1 MTGAKNARKR
11 HPLGMYPQFN
21 LSRFIL
27 AKATGEKLEHSEQ
40 MCVSAARE
48 DFGKTKDGGVY
59 LPNQMFQPTTET
71 RSTRPSLPI
80 HRAQV
85 GIQWRMKFCQ

>member
-11 HPLGMYPQFN
+11 HPLGTYQN
-21 LSRFIL
+21 LIFPRFIL

-59 LPNQMFQPTTET
+59 LPNQLFQSTTET
-71 RSTRPSLPI
+71 RST
-80 HRAQV
+80 
-85 GIQWRMKFCQ
+85 